1 MKMKSCSLLS
11 KMGVVFLAL
20 ALCLGLTG
28 LADAQGKFPTREITL
43 ISSSPSGTSTDLC
56 TRALVSAA
64 SKILLQ
70 NIIVL
75 NKPGAAQSIAL
86 LAVKTAKPDGYT
98 IALLESGGASAQL
111 MKPVPYDFLK
121 DFTYIMQ
128 AFGYQHGIV
137 VQTGSP
143 FKTIQELIAYA
154 KSNPGKLRMGVLGVG
169 SGHHLAVERLAIKTG
184 VKFNTVPFGDSVN
197 TLTNLLGGHVDA
209 ACSPSTFIPYVESG
223 QFRLLAVA
231 GAAEKRMPK
240 YPDVPTLLE
249 TYGFGMPSFPSIG
262 GPKGIP
268 PHIIDILHQVFRKAQ
283 EDPEFIKTAE
293 KFATPLVYRNPEEM
307 TKYVHDFFAEL
318 GPVVKQLG
326 LRKE

>member
-1 MKMKSCSLLS
+1 MKRRSLLS
-11 KMGVVFLAL
+11 KMGVVFLSL

-28 LADAQGKFPTREITL
+28 LADAQGKFPTREITM
-43 ISSSPSGTSTDLC
+43 ICASPAGTSTDLC
-56 TRALVSAA
+56 ARALVSAA
-64 SKILLQ
+64 SKILMQ
-70 NIIVL
+70 NIIFL

-86 LAVKTAKPDGYT
+86 VAVKAAKPDGYT

-111 MKPVPYDFLK
+111 LKPVPYDFLK

-137 VQTGSP
+137 TQTGSQW
-143 FKTIQELIAYA
+143 KTIQDLIAYA
-154 KSNPGKLRMGVLGVG
+154 RSNPGKLRMGVLGVG
-169 SGHHLAVERLAIKTG
+169 SAHHLVIERLAMKTG
-184 VKFNTVPFGDSVN
+184 VKFNIVPLGDSV
-197 TLTNLLGGHVDA
+197 TALTNLLGGHVDA
-209 ACSPSTFIPYVESG
+209 ACATSTFIPYVESG
-223 QFRLLAVA
+223 QFRILAVA
-231 GAAEKRMPK
+231 GGAEKRIPQ
-240 YPDVPTLLE
+240 YPNVPALME
-249 TYGFGMPSFPSIG
+249 SYGIGMPSFPAVG

-268 PHIIDILHQVFRKAQ
+268 PHIVDIFHQAFKKAQ

-293 KFATPLVYRNPEEM
+293 KFVTPLVYRGPEEI